1 MMTRRHG
8 KAGITSRK
16 SVPENSTTEE
26 ISHAP
31 LERVFDEIP
40 ASLESLA
47 KSVRLQSQ
55 ACQIVWAVECSP
67 PTVAWIDPAVQDLI
81 VQSLSKDSQVHHS
94 SSSSDRVGEEFE
106 DS

>member
-1 MMTRRHG
+1 MERLESLRGRVFLKILPQKKFPM
-8 KAGITSRK
+8 S
-16 SVPENSTTEE
+16 
-26 ISHAP
+26 P
-31 LERVFDEIP
+31 LGRVFDEIP

-81 VQSLSKDSQVHHS
+81 VPSLSKDSQVHHS
-94 SSSSDRVGEEFE
+94 LSSSDRVGEEFE